1 MPLNQSL
8 KSVQSQPSVSDL
20 KARFEL
26 ESVQVSDEIQT
37 KVARELL
44 QDALID
50 GFLDETLLKRTSR
63 AMIIDTC

>member
-1 MPLNQSL
+1 
-8 KSVQSQPSVSDL
+8 VSDL